1 MQQQTVNIQDGDFAS
16 EMLGCNSQRREQ
28 VSPLCSLDKCPVLPG
43 PTMNRTPYPV
53 NFAYQTHLQLIDTD
67 HLLGKALKTFSHS

>member
-16 EMLGCNSQRREQ
+16 EMLGCNSQRRGQ

-43 PTMNRTPYPV
+43 PTE
-53 NFAYQTHLQLIDTD
+53 LLI
-67 HLLGKALKTFSHS
+67 L